1 MRIFLALLALAAC
14 ALAHAQRIDGST
26 SSTVRPQ
33 QWREREDFDERQR
46 TPEPRPSSKASK
58 NTDTKK
64 TAPITVVRPVD
75 REDREERER
84 RRREQNQWKQPGTPE
99 AKTAKPASKSLD
111 GPASLTSV
119 RPVPTT
125 PPSKAEQMQRQMQHK
140 QATTDTGNYRCYAH
154 PVCDRSTGSYGTCRG
169 VEQVYSGTSWR
180 NARQRI
186 ARDCA
191 AVNDPDPCHCAT
203 QCARV
208 AQCGPI

>member
-1 MRIFLALLALAAC
+1 MRILLALLALAAC
-14 ALAHAQRIDGST
+14 AAAHAQRIDGST
-26 SSTVRPQ
+26 NPRPQ
-33 QWREREDFDERQR
+33 QWREREDWDERR
-46 TPEPRPSSKASK
+46 TPEPRPPARASK
-58 NTDTKK
+58 NTDTRKP
-64 TAPITVVRPVD
+64 APITVVRPAE
-75 REDREERER
+75 REDWEERER
-84 RRREQNQWKQPGTPE
+84 RQREQDQSRP
-99 AKTAKPASKSLD
+99 KPASKPAKAMD

-140 QATTDTGNYRCYAH
+140 EATSDSGNFRCYAH
-154 PVCDRSTGSYGTCRG
+154 PVCDRSTGSYATCRG

-191 AVNDPDPCHCAT
+191 AVNNPDPCHCAT
-203 QCARV
+203 QCSRV

>member
-1 MRIFLALLALAAC
+1 MRIVLALLALAAC
-14 ALAHAQRIDGST
+14 AVAHAQRIDG

-33 QWREREDFDERQR
+33 QWREREDWEERQR
-46 TPEPRPSSKASK
+46 TPEPRPGSKASK
-58 NTDTKK
+58 NTDTRKP
-64 TAPITVVRPVD
+64 APITVVRPAD
-75 REDREERER
+75 REDWEERER
-84 RRREQNQWKQPGTPE
+84 RRPE
-99 AKTAKPASKSLD
+99 PKSVTKPSKSMD
-111 GPASLTSV
+111 GSLTSV

-140 QATTDTGNYRCYAH
+140 EATSDSGNFRCYAH
-154 PVCDRSTGSYGTCRG
+154 PVCDRSAGSYGTCRG

-191 AVNDPDPCHCAT
+191 AVNNPDPCHCAT
-203 QCARV
+203 QCTRV